1 MPQDSLSKATDQACL
16 RIILVEDDNI
26 LSMAMKS
33 MLKKLGHKVIAVENS
48 GQGAISRAM
57 EEEPDLMFVDIY
69 LKDDVT
75 GINVVEELQE
85 KIKSEFV
92 YITGNSDPGF
102 LSQAKNT
109 KHLDYLVK
117 PVSYQVI
124 KDTLANVLKSR

>member
-1 MPQDSLSKATDQACL
+1 MPHDSTSNATDVESL

-33 MLKKLGHKVIAVENS
+33 MLKKLGHQVIAVENS
-48 GQGAISRAM
+48 GQGAISKAI
-57 EEEPDLMFVDIY
+57 EQDPDLMFVDIY
-69 LKDDVT
+69 LKDDIT

-85 KIKSEFV
+85 KIRSEFV

-117 PVSYQVI
+117 PVSFQVI
-124 KDTLANVLKSR
+124 KDTLANVNKIY